1 MHHVGRLAVQGA
13 TQLGEL
19 LVEEL
24 HDMKGRFLLGAPL
37 DGWIGVYPGDHGR
50 DPRVAHAVARR
61 LPASCPAC

>member
-1 MHHVGRLAVQGA
+1 
-13 TQLGEL
+13 
-19 LVEEL
+19 
-24 HDMKGRFLLGAPL
+24 MKGRFLLGAPL